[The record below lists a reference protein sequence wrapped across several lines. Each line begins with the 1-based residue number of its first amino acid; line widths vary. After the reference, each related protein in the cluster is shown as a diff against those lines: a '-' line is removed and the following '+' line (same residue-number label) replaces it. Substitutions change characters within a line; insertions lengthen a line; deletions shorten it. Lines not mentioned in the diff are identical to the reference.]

1 MLTSAKEKKNKRKGI
16 NQSPEIYGLNPW
28 TLVQVVGF
36 FLCWGSRKQPR
47 HCPCRV
53 MEDSSAQEP
62 RDRAELPWLAFC
74 CLSPVPAFTH
84 GWQHVVFSQPLCWA
98 SSWLQ
103 LGCAAAAPSPP
114 EVCWKAFQPNF
125 CSASGKQKQSWQH
138 EPGAAENWARFCDG
152 GCSLPASFDE
162 LNIPAHPSMAGII
175 WLARNILLMQKKW
188 VNMDTQGRIIDLLR
202 PTWPVKSQ
210 GWKQLHVERLG
221 CRGSFIF
228 RHPRSFAARL
238 YHWCNAS
245 RELWAFPGMLSP
257 VLTYPRR

>member
-84 GWQHVVFSQPLCWA
+84 GWPHVVFSQPLCWA

-114 EVCWKAFQPNF
+114 EVCCKAFQPNF
-125 CSASGKQKQSWQH
+125 CSEAEFTAWTWCSW
-138 EPGAAENWARFCDG
+138 EPSQVLWWWLFFT
-152 GCSLPASFDE
+152 ASFDE
-162 LNIPAHPSMAGII
+162 LNVPAHPSMAGII
-175 WLARNILLMQKKW
+175 LGTSFWCKRN
-188 VNMDTQGRIIDLLR
+188 G
-202 PTWPVKSQ
+202 
-210 GWKQLHVERLG
+210 
-221 CRGSFIF
+221 
-228 RHPRSFAARL
+228 
-238 YHWCNAS
+238 
-245 RELWAFPGMLSP
+245 
-257 VLTYPRR
+257 